1 MCFAQVFVLYLYS
14 SNFLILTRGINNMRN
29 TVLLSA
35 ILSALAISNV
45 ARAEDAPAEPASPH
59 TVTYNIGLYSEYMFR
74 GLAQTGEEMALQG
87 GVDYAHSSGFY
98 LGAWASNISW
108 LEDDGLYEN
117 SSLELDLYGGYA
129 STFGDSGIGYNVGL
143 LQYIYPGDK
152 VSGTGYDK
160 AETTEL
166 YAALSYGW
174 AQAKVSYGLTDIF
187 GVKDSDGSYYAELN
201 GNIPV
206 GESGYTVIAHY
217 GYQDF
222 AGSANDNLSYS
233 DWKLGLTKAFSNGV
247 TVGAYYTDTDSS
259 KGDSSAAGYVDG
271 SGTYL
276 GDDTFV
282 AYVSKTF

>member
-1 MCFAQVFVLYLYS
+1 MMKKSLLLTAVLGALYLPSVSY
-14 SNFLILTRGINNMRN
+14 
-29 TVLLSA
+29 
-35 ILSALAISNV
+35 
-45 ARAEDAPAEPASPH
+45 AEEAAPAAAEPASPH
-59 TVTYNIGLYSEYMFR
+59 TFAYNVGLYSQYIFR
-74 GLAQTGEEMALQG
+74 GLTQTGEEMALQG
-87 GVDYAHSSGFY
+87 GVDYTHASGFY

-117 SSLELDLYGGYA
+117 SSLELDIYGGYA
-129 STFGDSGIGYNVGL
+129 STFGDSGVGYNIGL

-174 AQAKVSYGLTDIF
+174 AQAKVSYALTDLF

-201 GNIPV
+201 GNIPL
-206 GESGYTVIAHY
+206 GESGFTVLAHV

-233 DWKLGLTKAFSNGV
+233 DWKLGLAKTFSNGV

-276 GDDTFV
+276 GDNALT
-282 AYVSKTF
+282 AYISKVF

>member
-1 MCFAQVFVLYLYS
+1 MCFAQAYVLYLYS
-14 SNFLILTRGINNMRN
+14 SDFLILTRGINNMRN

-35 ILSALAISNV
+35 ILGALAISNI

-59 TVTYNIGLYSEYMFR
+59 TITYNIGLYSEYMFR
-74 GLAQTGEEMALQG
+74 GLTQTGEEMALQG
-87 GVDYAHSSGFY
+87 GVDYTHASGFY

-129 STFGDSGIGYNVGL
+129 STFGDSGIGYNIGL

-166 YAALSYGW
+166 YAALTYGW

-206 GESGYTVIAHY
+206 GESGFTVIAHY

-247 TVGAYYTDTDSS
+247 TVGAYYSDTDSS

-276 GDDTFV
+276 GDNTFV

>member
-1 MCFAQVFVLYLYS
+1 MCFAQAYVLYLIS

-74 GLAQTGEEMALQG
+74 GLTQTGEEMALQG

-117 SSLELDLYGGYA
+117 SSLELDLYGGFA

-166 YAALSYGW
+166 YAALTYGW

-206 GESGYTVIAHY
+206 GESGFTVIAHY

-247 TVGAYYTDTDSS
+247 TVGAYYSDTDSS